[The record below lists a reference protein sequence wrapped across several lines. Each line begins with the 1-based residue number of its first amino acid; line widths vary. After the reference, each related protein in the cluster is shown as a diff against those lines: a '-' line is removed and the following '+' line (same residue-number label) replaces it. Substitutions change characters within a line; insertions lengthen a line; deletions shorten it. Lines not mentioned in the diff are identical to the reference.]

1 MLCKYTFQIDLFF
14 ALSGECDLKFRFPS
28 PVLKVQFHPR
38 NEKEILVSP
47 MRHAAVVVT
56 LTDSQPPQSEE
67 GSAEKQSESSP
78 GKRTHVDW
86 CDA

>member
-1 MLCKYTFQIDLFF
+1 
-14 ALSGECDLKFRFPS
+14 
-28 PVLKVQFHPR
+28 
-38 NEKEILVSP
+38 

-78 GKRTHVDW
+78 GRRTHVDW
-86 CDA
+86 CDAQASFLIKKTGLKIGHFEIHSSSFKLH